1 VSRSRTTLTSPDA
14 RADIPIESPDDGG
27 YAVATSRSIARSCR
41 ANISLVFFFS
51 AGMDG
56 FVGKPFKIAEI
67 IDKMIELA
75 PKKIITTPW

>member
-1 VSRSRTTLTSPDA
+1 MYATSSRSSSYLFQFL
-14 RADIPIESPDDGG
+14 DDGG
-27 YAVATSRSIARSCR
+27 YAVAAFRSIARSYR
-41 ANISLVFFFS
+41 TNVWLVFFFL

-75 PKKIITTPW
+75 PKKIVTTPW

>member
-1 VSRSRTTLTSPDA
+1 VYATSAHSSSYPF
-14 RADIPIESPDDGG
+14 RFTDDGG
-27 YAVATSRSIARSCR
+27 YAAAAFRSIARSYCT
-41 ANISLVFFFS
+41 NVSLVFLFL

-75 PKKIITTPW
+75 PKKIITAPW

>member
-1 VSRSRTTLTSPDA
+1 MSQSNPQMMEGTPSLRPDRSLAP
-14 RADIPIESPDDGG
+14 
-27 YAVATSRSIARSCR
+27 
-41 ANISLVFFFS
+41 ANVWLVFFS
-51 AGMDG
+51 PAGMDG

>member
-1 VSRSRTTLTSPDA
+1 
-14 RADIPIESPDDGG
+14 
-27 YAVATSRSIARSCR
+27 
-41 ANISLVFFFS
+41 VFFFP

>member
-1 VSRSRTTLTSPDA
+1 MYAISARSSSYPFRFL
-14 RADIPIESPDDGG
+14 DDGG
-27 YAVATSRSIARSCR
+27 YAVAAFRSIACSYRTNVSVV
-41 ANISLVFFFS
+41 LFS
-51 AGMDG
+51 PAGMDG